1 MLSDLL
7 AVASILLSIFALI
20 VSVVNLWLTFYH
32 KGKIR
37 MTQPTVVYLGPDGA
51 GENQVFLRTLL
62 FSTSKKGNVIENMF
76 AKVKRGENTQVFNI
90 WVYKEKELVR
100 GSGLFVGENG
110 VALNHHFLLPKDG
123 TQFEFIPGEYFVEI
137 FVKYIGRSRIL
148 GLFKSKFTLSDE
160 ASKKIKTK
168 DYGAYFDWEPEA
180 NSYNCHIYKRKTIAD
195 EIEIIN
201 KLKTF

>member
-1 MLSDLL
+1 MLSDFLS
-7 AVASILLSIFALI
+7 VASIFLSVFALI
-20 VSVVNLWLTFYH
+20 VSVVNLWLTFFH

-76 AKVKRGENTQVFNI
+76 AKVKYGENIQIFNI

-110 VALNHHFLLPKDG
+110 VALNHHFLLPKEG
-123 TQFEFIPGEYFVEI
+123 TQFEFIPGEYLVEI

-168 DYGAYFDWEPEA
+168 DYGAYFDWGPES
-180 NSYNCHIYKRKTIAD
+180 NSYHCHIYKRKTVAD

-201 KLKTF
+201 KLKTL